1 MSTSLLCV
9 TETFEFYS
17 SRKEVVWEHT
27 VAYFSVK
34 WIENILQKC
43 FVQDHKEKMKTIH
56 PK

>member
-17 SRKEVVWEHT
+17 SHKEVVWEHT